1 MVYAKIDEQGNVLEF
16 PYRIDEIVRIT
27 NQELPTDV
35 IEVDSETLKPNANW
49 DEKLLYDNLVNNSG
63 VYQLSY
69 TVSNKFD
76 TTEQKKKAITG
87 LVSQYKKQ
95 NKATFKSKV
104 LQLKSNY
111 PDDEILSWDAQ
122 VKEANDFLN
131 GADMTGSLI
140 ETISIQRGI
149 TLEEISNR
157 ILLKRQAFNNSYGA
171 VLGKF
176 QKNEDI
182 LESIDLEDETTY
194 SSIDL
199 YGWE

>member
-1 MVYAKIDEQGNVLEF
+1 MIYAKIDEQGNVLEF

-27 NQELPTDV
+27 NQVLPTDV
-35 IEVDSETLKPNANW
+35 IEVDSETLKPNTSWN
-49 DEKLLYDNLVNNSG
+49 EKLLYDNLVNNNG

-69 TVSNKFD
+69 AVSNRFD
-76 TTEQKKKAITG
+76 TTEQKKKAIAV
-87 LVSQYKKQ
+87 LVSQHKKQ

-111 PDDEILSWDAQ
+111 SDDEILSWDAQ

-157 ILLKRQAFNNSYGA
+157 ILLKRQAFNNSYGV

>member
-27 NQELPTDV
+27 NQVLPTDV
-35 IEVDSETLKPNANW
+35 IEVDSETLKPNTSWN
-49 DEKLLYDNLVNNSG
+49 EKLLYDNLVNNNG

-69 TVSNKFD
+69 TVSNRFD
-76 TTEQKKKAITG
+76 TTEQKKKAIAV
-87 LVSQYKKQ
+87 LVSQHKKQ

-111 PDDEILSWDAQ
+111 SDDEILSWDAQ

-157 ILLKRQAFNNSYGA
+157 ILLKRQAFNNSYGV

>member
-16 PYRIDEIVRIT
+16 PYRINEIARIT
-27 NQELPTDV
+27 NQVLPTDV
-35 IEVDSETLKPNANW
+35 IEVDSETLKPNTSWN
-49 DEKLLYDNLVNNSG
+49 EKLLYDNLVNNSG

-69 TVSNKFD
+69 TVSNRFD

-199 YGWE
+199 YGWN

>member
-27 NQELPTDV
+27 NQVLPTDV
-35 IEVDSETLKPNANW
+35 IEVDSETLKPNTSWN
-49 DEKLLYDNLVNNSG
+49 EKLLYDNLVNNSG

-69 TVSNKFD
+69 TVSNRFD
-76 TTEQKKKAITG
+76 TTEQKKKAIAV
-87 LVSQYKKQ
+87 LVSQHKKQ

-111 PDDEILSWDAQ
+111 SDDEILSWDAQ

-149 TLEEISNR
+149 ALEEISNR
-157 ILLKRQAFNNSYGA
+157 ILLKRQAFNNSYGT

-199 YGWE
+199 YGWN

>member
-1 MVYAKIDEQGNVLEF
+1 MIYAKIDEQGNVLEF
-16 PYRIDEIVRIT
+16 PYRIDEIARIT
-27 NQELPTDV
+27 NQVLPTDV
-35 IEVDSETLKPNANW
+35 IEVDSETLKPNTSWN
-49 DEKLLYDNLVNNSG
+49 EKLLYDNLVNNNG

-69 TVSNKFD
+69 TVSNRFD
-76 TTEQKKKAITG
+76 TTEQKKKAIAV
-87 LVSQYKKQ
+87 LVSQHKKQ

-111 PDDEILSWDAQ
+111 SDDEILSWDAQ

-157 ILLKRQAFNNSYGA
+157 ILLKRQAFNNSYGV

>member
-1 MVYAKIDEQGNVLEF
+1 MIYAKIDEQGNVLEF

-27 NQELPTDV
+27 NQVLPTDV
-35 IEVDSETLKPNANW
+35 IEVDSETLKPNTSWN
-49 DEKLLYDNLVNNSG
+49 EKLLYDNLVNNNG

-69 TVSNKFD
+69 TVSNRFD
-76 TTEQKKKAITG
+76 TTEQKKKAIAV
-87 LVSQYKKQ
+87 LVSQHKKQ

-111 PDDEILSWDAQ
+111 SDDEILSWDAQ

-157 ILLKRQAFNNSYGA
+157 ILLKRQAFNNSYGV